1 MSEPKGSKARYK
13 TTNWAEY
20 NAALKARGS
29 LTIWLDKGMQ
39 WYAPSSG
46 KRGRQHIFSNAAIQ
60 FCLGIKCLFG
70 LALRQSLGMV
80 ESLLRLA
87 GLDWRVPDYS
97 TVCRRQKTLQV
108 QLPYRASTTALELL
122 VDSTGIQFLG
132 EGPDGH
138 PKLLHCWP
146 VKLLQAG
153 RGDYAGS
160 EVMIRRAA
168 ASLSL

>member
-87 GLDWRVPDYS
+87 GLDWREPM
-97 TVCRRQKTLQV
+97 
-108 QLPYRASTTALELL
+108 LEI
-122 VDSTGIQFLG
+122 VSQHRF
-132 EGPDGH
+132 DGH
-138 PKLLHCWP
+138 AGEVR
-146 VKLLQAG
+146 VK
-153 RGDYAGS
+153 
-160 EVMIRRAA
+160 AA
-168 ASLSL
+168 AQ